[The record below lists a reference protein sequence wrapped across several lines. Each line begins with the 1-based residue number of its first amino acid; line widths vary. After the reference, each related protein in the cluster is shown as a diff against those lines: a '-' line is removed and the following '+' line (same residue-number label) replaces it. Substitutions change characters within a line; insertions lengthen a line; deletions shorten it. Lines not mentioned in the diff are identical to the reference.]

1 MKWFFMVLLALAAW
15 PQGPPDVPATSG
27 AVQGALRFA
36 GGLRIAVEA
45 GKSATGG
52 WRIDRLRIGRGERGN
67 PFTFTLGWNS
77 MAQISIDRFR
87 IRSADGG
94 RSIDLLLELRAAP
107 EHSPGKQAAH
117 VDCELRFDAIAS
129 PGADGKRQP
138 APQSGDRRHA

>member
-1 MKWFFMVLLALAAW
+1 MKWIFMALLALAAW
-15 PQGPPDVPATSG
+15 PQGLPGVPATSG

-36 GGLRIAVEA
+36 GGLRIAVEV

-77 MAQISIDRFR
+77 MPQTSIASFR

-94 RSIDLLLELRAAP
+94 RTIDLLLELRAAP
-107 EHSPGKQAAH
+107 EHFPSTQAAF
-117 VDCELRFDAIAS
+117 VGCQLCFDAIAS
-129 PGADGKRQP
+129 PGADGNRQP
-138 APQSGDRRHA
+138 GPPSGDRRHA